1 MNAASIKEGY
11 TKKGNYWVKPDGRKH
26 QTDLANSAET
36 WATPVGHDHKSE
48 KSTLGLAREVKHWS
62 TPEARDWKGHTIT
75 ENHPEGYN
83 HTLPNDAIAW
93 PTPTAREAQHEYT
106 DEALIRKDGK
116 SRLDMLA
123 TMAPRWST
131 PTASDDEHKVTVNS
145 SQPGLV
151 GEVDHFNGR
160 PVHKALKVGGKLSK
174 SDQTSLPRLNPRF
187 VEWLMGWPEGW
198 LVLTNS
204 ESSATE

>member
-1 MNAASIKEGY
+1 LGKTRN
-11 TKKGNYWVKPDGRKH
+11 PDGHKGENLLMLPG
-26 QTDLANSAET
+26 QAEN
-36 WATPVGHDHKSE
+36 WATPMAADSAQGDIENENTKYVTTGTGRLRKISNNGE
-48 KSTLGLAREVKHWS
+48 SGSLRLAREVKHW
-62 TPEARDWKGHTIT
+62 A
-75 ENHPEGYN
+75 
-83 HTLPNDAIAW
+83 
-93 PTPTAREAQHEYT
+93 
-106 DEALIRKDGK
+106 
-116 SRLDMLA
+116 
-123 TMAPRWST
+123 T

-174 SDQTSLPRLNPRF
+174 SDQTSLPRLNPKF

-198 LVLTNS
+198 VGLTNS